1 MSLENLASR
10 LSEDDQKK
18 LAAQVVSDF
27 ESDDDSRKDWLA
39 MHADW
44 LRVYYQMDKPKSPP
58 WTGASDET
66 MPLLVEGC
74 TQYHARAF
82 TALFPNRGNLITCI
96 PTLKT
101 DPLTEARAKRVGKHM
116 SWQLLVKDR
125 AYKPNKDRLLLGQPL
140 HGSYFTKTFYHP
152 LLARNV
158 VENVRPED
166 LVIPYG
172 IGPRDIE
179 QIERKTQIVWQ
190 TINDTAILA
199 QDGFYLAPCEAYV
212 LGTKT
217 PTQETVDKKE
227 GIKEPPT
234 KGLACVLEQHCVWDL
249 DGDGIAEPYI
259 AWVDRQTHKLLR
271 LAFRYEAD
279 ESGAPLDNKRPIE
292 YFTHY
297 PYMNNPEGFYGLGL
311 GHLIAPINRAVN
323 KLLRQGIDANTLA
336 NVGNASGFISS
347 QLAVRGGDQAM
358 QMGVLKKIDMPA
370 EDIKKGIFTF
380 TFPGPSAATLQFMQA
395 LILRSDRLASVT
407 ELTTG
412 QPDKVYQPTMAMA
425 LIEQAQQVYTSVY
438 QRTINS
444 WTNELDKIYNLNR
457 RYMPDVEP
465 FAVFNADGSVDREV
479 ASKDDYAP
487 DLMVMPIAD
496 PSNSSKEAKLKK
508 AEAEYQTV
516 LTNPLTGQNPISLY
530 FGTRRWLEAMDTVNI
545 DQILPPPAPPREDDP
560 YMENKAALMP
570 MPQVPPAFPDQDH
583 MKHIAVHKELLDG
596 KDPASQFLTP
606 QGAQAL
612 EAHNQMHIAELYGVA
627 HSENLSQGADGGMAA
642 GLAGGQDGGGPSGMS
657 GAPQD
662 TGMGEAPV

>member
-1 MSLENLASR
+1 MSLENLASK

-18 LAAQVVSDF
+18 LAAQVISDF
-27 ESDDDSRKDWLA
+27 ESDDDSRKEWLA

-82 TALFPNRGNLITCI
+82 TALFPNKGNLVACI
-96 PTLKT
+96 PTLKN

-116 SWQLLVKDR
+116 SWQILVKDR
-125 AYKPNKDRLLLGQPL
+125 GYKQNKDRLLLGQPL
-140 HGSYFTKTFYHP
+140 HGSYFTKSYFDP

-190 TINDTAILA
+190 TVNDTAIKA
-199 QDGFYLAPCEAYV
+199 AAGFYLQPCQPYDFPQ
-212 LGTKT
+212 KT

-227 GIKEPPT
+227 GITESVRDRPE
-234 KGLACVLEQHCVWDL
+234 KGLCCVLEQHCIWDL
-249 DGDGIAEPYI
+249 DNDGIAEPYI
-259 AWVDRQTHKLLR
+259 VWVDRQSQKLLR
-271 LAFRYEAD
+271 LAQRYE
-279 ESGAPLDNKRPIE
+279 SNPITPDE

-297 PYMNNPEGFYGLGL
+297 PYMSNPEGFYGLGL
-311 GHLIAPINRAVN
+311 GHLIGPINRAVN
-323 KLLRQGIDANTLA
+323 KLLRQAVDANTLA
-336 NVGNASGFISS
+336 NIGNASGFISS
-347 QLAVRGGDQAM
+347 QLAVRGGDQQM
-358 QMGVLKKIDMPA
+358 VMGVLKKIDMPA
-370 EDIKKGIFTF
+370 DDIKKGIFTF
-380 TFPGPSAATLQFMQA
+380 QFPGPSAATLQVMQA
-395 LILRSDRLASVT
+395 LILRSDRLSSVT

-444 WTNELDKIYNLNR
+444 WTMELEKLYNLNR
-457 RYMPDVEP
+457 RYMPDVEQ
-465 FAVFNADGSVDREV
+465 FAVFQADGSVDKEV
-479 ASKDDYAP
+479 ATKDDYAA

-496 PSNSSKEAKLKK
+496 PSNSSKEARLKK
-508 AEAEYQTV
+508 AEVEYQTV
-516 LTNPLTGQNPISLY
+516 LTNPLTAQNPVSLY
-530 FGTRRWLEAMDTVNI
+530 FGTHRFLEAIETQNI
-545 DQILPPPAPPREDDP
+545 DQILPPPTPPREDDP

-570 MPQVPPAFPDQDH
+570 MSAIPPAFPDQDH
-583 MKHIAVHKELLDG
+583 MKHIAAHKELADG
-596 KDPASQFLTP
+596 KDPAAAFLTE
-606 QGAQAL
+606 QGMQAL
-612 EAHNQMHIAELYGVA
+612 QGHIQMHVAELYGVA
-627 HSENLSQGADGGMAA
+627 HGENDEAIPQRNGAGMAT
-642 GLAGGQDGGGPSGMS
+642 GLDGGQDLGGIGGVQ
-657 GAPQD
+657 GTA
-662 TGMGEAPV
+662 

>member
-1 MSLENLASR
+1 MSLENLASQ
-10 LSEDDQKK
+10 LPEDDQKR

-27 ESDDDSRKDWLA
+27 ESDDDSRKDWLE

-44 LRVYYQMDKPKSPP
+44 LRVYNQKDKPKSPP
-58 WTGASDET
+58 WPGASDET

-74 TQYHARAF
+74 TQYSARAF
-82 TALFPNRGNLITCI
+82 TALFPNRGNIVACI
-96 PTLKT
+96 PTLKM

-116 SWQLLVKDR
+116 SWQLTTKDR
-125 AYKPNKDRLLLGQPL
+125 AYKQNKDRLLQGQPL
-140 HGSYFTKTFYHP
+140 HGSYFTKAYFDPHQQ
-152 LLARNV
+152 RNV
-158 VENVRPED
+158 VELVRPED
-166 LVIPYG
+166 FVVPYG
-172 IGPRDIE
+172 IGPRDVE
-179 QIERKTQIVWQ
+179 QIERKTQILYLTVNQ
-190 TINDTAILA
+190 TAIRAATGFFLA
-199 QDGFYLAPCEAYV
+199 SCEPFDGQ
-212 LGTKT
+212 KT
-217 PTQETVDKKE
+217 PTQMVVDKQE
-227 GIKEPPT
+227 GLTEGMRDRPE
-234 KGLACVLEQHCVWDL
+234 KGLCCVLEQHCVWDL

-259 AWVDRQTHKLLR
+259 VWVDRKSHKLLR
-271 LAFRYEAD
+271 LTPRFEKD
-279 ESGAPLDNKRPIE
+279 PTVPDE

-297 PYMNNPEGFYGLGL
+297 PYMANPEGFYGLGL

-336 NVGNASGFISS
+336 NIGNASGFISS
-347 QLAVRGGDQAM
+347 QLAVRGGDQQM
-358 QMGVLKKIDMPA
+358 TMGVLKKIDMPA
-370 EDIKKGIFTF
+370 EDISRGIFTF
-380 TFPGPSAATLQFMQA
+380 KFPGPSAATLQFMQA

-444 WTNELDKIYNLNR
+444 WTSELQKLYSLNQ

-496 PSNSSKEAKLKK
+496 PSNSSKEARLKK
-508 AEAEYQTV
+508 AEVEYQTV
-516 LTNPLTGQNPISLY
+516 LTNPLTAQNPISLY
-530 FGTRRWLEAMDTVNI
+530 FGTHRFFEAIETQNI
-545 DQILPPPAPPREDDP
+545 DQILPPPTPPREDDP

-570 MPQVPPAFPDQDH
+570 MPAIPPAFPDQDH
-583 MKHIAVHKELLDG
+583 MMHIAVHKQLADG
-596 KDPASQFLTP
+596 QDDASAYLTE

-612 EAHNQMHIAELYGVA
+612 QGHIQMHVAELYGVA
-627 HSENLSQGADGGMAA
+627 HGGESEEVSGGNATDVAA
-642 GLAGGQDGGGPSGMS
+642 GLAGGQDGGGLEGMS

-662 TGMGEAPV
+662 TPMGGPPV